1 MKKEIIILTTLIL
14 FISCGTKKELMND
27 FYYDNKKVGIIILNE
42 PANIHRE
49 HKGGLVD
56 IGSTNREIFIE
67 PLKIINNRIDLKPQ
81 IENFYSEYFK
91 SKNKK
96 TEFLKINFDISKN
109 EKNYKSLKDKGINQV
124 IIVKVKYGLLLS
136 YYNLL
141 EIAKNGYCEI
151 NSEILDLNNNSVIYK
166 NTSKSIKKIKGN
178 WKKSEYIELTKS
190 ISLAIE
196 SAIKS
201 EKNKFRLSR

>member
-1 MKKEIIILTTLIL
+1 MKKEIIILITLIL
-14 FISCGTKKELMND
+14 FISCGTKKQLMND
-27 FYYDNKKVGIIILNE
+27 FYSDNKKVGIIILNE

-56 IGSTNREIFIE
+56 IGSTNRERFIE
-67 PLKIINNRIDLKPQ
+67 ALKIINNRVDLKSQ
-81 IENFYSEYFK
+81 IENFYSEYFN

-96 TEFLKINFDISKN
+96 TEFLKMNFDISKN
-109 EKNYKSLKDKGINQV
+109 EQIHKSLKGKGINQV
-124 IIVKVKYGLLLS
+124 IIVKVEYGLLLS

-141 EIAKNGYCEI
+141 EIAKNGYCQI
-151 NSEILDLNNNSVIYK
+151 NSEILDLDNNSVIYK

-178 WKKSEYIELTKS
+178 WKKSEYQELTKS

>member
-1 MKKEIIILTTLIL
+1 
-14 FISCGTKKELMND
+14 MND
-27 FYYDNKKVGIIILNE
+27 FYSDNKKVGIIILNE

-56 IGSTNREIFIE
+56 IGSTNRERFIE
-67 PLKIINNRIDLKPQ
+67 ALKIIKNRVDLKSQ
-81 IENFYSEYFK
+81 IENFYSEYFN

-96 TEFLKINFDISKN
+96 TEFLKMNFDISKN
-109 EKNYKSLKDKGINQV
+109 EQIHKSLKGKGINQV
-124 IIVKVKYGLLLS
+124 IIVKVEYGLLLS

-141 EIAKNGYCEI
+141 EIAKNGYCQI
-151 NSEILDLNNNSVIYK
+151 NSEILDLDNNSVIYK
-166 NTSKSIKKIKGN
+166 NTSKSIKKTKGN
-178 WKKSEYIELTKS
+178 WKKSEYQELTKS

>member
-1 MKKEIIILTTLIL
+1 MKKEIIILITLIL
-14 FISCGTKKELMND
+14 FISCGTKKQLMND
-27 FYYDNKKVGIIILNE
+27 FYSDNKKVGIIILNE
-42 PANIHRE
+42 QANIHRE

-56 IGSTNREIFIE
+56 IGSTNPEKFIE
-67 PLKIINNRIDLKPQ
+67 ALKIINNRIDIKSQ
-81 IENFYSEYFK
+81 IENFYSEYFN

-96 TEFLKINFDISKN
+96 TEFLEMNFDISKN
-109 EKNYKSLKDKGINQV
+109 EQIHKSLKGKGINQV
-124 IIVKVKYGLLLS
+124 IIVKVEYGLLLS

-141 EIAKNGYCEI
+141 EIAKNGYCQI
-151 NSEILDLNNNSVIYK
+151 NSEILDLDNNSVIYK

-178 WKKSEYIELTKS
+178 WKKSEHQELTKS

-201 EKNKFRLSR
+201 EKNKLRLSR

>member
-1 MKKEIIILTTLIL
+1 MKKEIIILITLIL
-14 FISCGTKKELMND
+14 FISCGTKKQLMND
-27 FYYDNKKVGIIILNE
+27 FYSDNKKVGIIILNE

-56 IGSTNREIFIE
+56 IGSTNRERFIE
-67 PLKIINNRIDLKPQ
+67 ALKIIKNRVDLKSQ
-81 IENFYSEYFK
+81 IENFYSEYFN

-96 TEFLKINFDISKN
+96 TEFLKMNFDISKN
-109 EKNYKSLKDKGINQV
+109 EQIHKSLKGKGINQV
-124 IIVKVKYGLLLS
+124 IIVKVEYGLLLS

-141 EIAKNGYCEI
+141 EIAKNGYCQI
-151 NSEILDLNNNSVIYK
+151 NSEILDLDNNSVIYK
-166 NTSKSIKKIKGN
+166 NTSKSIKKTKGN
-178 WKKSEYIELTKS
+178 WKKSEYQELTKS